1 MESSQSL
8 GPVDPSK
15 KDWDDMT
22 ADTGLGS
29 PAKSRRASSAL
40 AMALWTLACLPLLA
54 SVLLAS
60 LTIRSR
66 LENGEWPSLN
76 QPDPKVFGFHYD
88 LALIGFLAAF
98 AAALIVPIVA
108 LVAFATGHR
117 RVTIRPTVLAFVS
130 FALYF
135 LFVRFDIGGIG
146 TWFAD

>member
-8 GPVDPSK
+8 GSVDPSK

-29 PAKSRRASSAL
+29 PSKPGGARSAV
-40 AMALWTLACLPLLA
+40 AIGLWTLASLPLIA
-54 SVLLAS
+54 SILLAS

-66 LENGEWPSLN
+66 FENGEWPSYN

-88 LALIGFLAAF
+88 LALVGFLAAF

-117 RVTIRPTVLAFVS
+117 RVTVRPMILAFVS

-135 LFVRFDIGGIG
+135 LFVRFDIGGVG